1 METPGIFKTHKL
13 WHNITANTKIK
24 KLIKMPHFTD
34 YFQGNESPKIKK
46 GKKHVSF
53 AKMFSKIT
61 QNEGKFENSLS
72 VSLFYE
78 LIDAS
83 LTHGVQQNFEP

>member
-1 METPGIFKTHKL
+1 
-13 WHNITANTKIK
+13 
-24 KLIKMPHFTD
+24 MPHFAD

-46 GKKHVSF
+46 REKKHVSF

-72 VSLFYE
+72 VS
-78 LIDAS
+78 
-83 LTHGVQQNFEP
+83 

>member
-13 WHNITANTKIK
+13 WHNTTANTKIK
-24 KLIKMPHFTD
+24 KLIKMPHFAD

-46 GKKHVSF
+46 REKKHVSF

-72 VSLFYE
+72 VS
-78 LIDAS
+78 
-83 LTHGVQQNFEP
+83 